1 MTPQPEMERLARAAP
16 SAEPSRPAPIVL
28 GLRTFVVDEAGVT
41 SIEYVLLASLI
52 AVVIVGICTAM
63 FFKLSSEYGE
73 IAAVFS

>member
-1 MTPQPEMERLARAAP
+1 MTPHPEMERPARAAP

-28 GLRTFVVDEAGVT
+28 SLRSFAVDEAGVT

-52 AVVIVGICTAM
+52 AVVIVGICTSM

-73 IAAVFS
+73 ISAAFS